1 MVKRWWLLILVISFS
16 TELFG
21 QFTSRLGRFQVDQI
35 RGCAPFTI
43 NITNTNLITTG
54 ECTPGKPCNM
64 DFLGSNPPT
73 LPTNQFS
80 FTYNTP
86 GTYRLIVF
94 YQFIGSDDITITVD
108 PDIQPDFD
116 VYTCSSSGVSI
127 RITDRNYPR
136 YFVNFGD
143 GSPVVNV
150 PASSNQIAQ
159 HSYAGPGNFVIQVR
173 GQKTNGALNCSPKVR
188 PFQAINTLPPPA
200 FARLTAVNE
209 STAELNFSYQ
219 TNILYRLEIA
229 VNSTNFQLYQPIV
242 YDVNSFTATN
252 LRLKDNFYCFR
263 LDSYDMCT
271 GSHTYSPVICSQK
284 IGLSI
289 QSGLNKIDWQ
299 TSGVGVTTFDINRNQ
314 APYNLNMPNSSNS
327 FSDVLIECKQLY
339 CYQVITNYP
348 NGAKS
353 FSLEECG
360 TSFVRNIPTAPSNIS
375 SVVSGSQVS
384 LTWNQD
390 PLFSATEYNIFK
402 SIKQGTFFLEGKA
415 TSTQFSDNQYASN
428 NATCYKINY
437 VDKCDNDSPES
448 VEACPIA
455 LTYSLSPSNEVTL
468 NWTNYGGWVAGVQTY
483 QIEKFNLNGSRLA
496 IFTSTG
502 NTLIDA
508 QVDNV
513 NQIVTYKVTAVPNQ
527 TGVTPSTSNIVE
539 VYKQVN
545 LFFPT
550 AFTPDNKGPKENE
563 TFFVGGQFISKI
575 ELSVFDRWGSLV
587 FYTDKKEA
595 WDGTLG
601 GQAMPIGTYVWR
613 ANVTDVS
620 GTTTQHT
627 GTLVLIRK

>member
-1 MVKRWWLLILVISFS
+1 MKRWWLFFVVISIS
-16 TELFG
+16 TELLG

-43 NITNTNLITTG
+43 NITNTNLITSG

-64 DFLGSNPPT
+64 DFLGSNPPS
-73 LPTNQFS
+73 LPTNQFT

-86 GTYRLIVF
+86 GTYRLIVY
-94 YQFIGSDDITITVD
+94 YQFIGSDDITVTVD

-127 RITDRNYPR
+127 RITDRNYQQ

-143 GSPVVNV
+143 GSPIVTV
-150 PASSNQIAQ
+150 PASANQIAQ
-159 HSYAGPGNFVIQVR
+159 HNYVGPGNFVIQVR
-173 GQKTNGALNCSPKVR
+173 GQKTNGAANCTPRVK
-188 PFQAINTLPPPA
+188 PFQAISTLPTPS
-200 FARLTAVNE
+200 FARLTVVNE

-229 VNSTNFQLYQPIV
+229 VNSTNFQLYQPTV

-252 LRLKDNFYCFR
+252 LRFKDNFYCFR

-271 GSHTYSPVICSQK
+271 GGHTYSPIICSQK
-284 IGLSI
+284 IGLSV

-299 TSGVGVTTFDINRNQ
+299 TSGIGVTTFNINRNQ
-314 APYNLNMPNSSNS
+314 VPYNLNMPNSSSS
-327 FSDVLIECKQLY
+327 FSDVLIDCKQRY
-339 CYQVITNYP
+339 CYQVVANYP

-360 TSFVRNIPTAPSNIS
+360 TSFVRTVPTAPNNIS

-390 PLFSATEYNIFK
+390 PLFTATEYNIFK
-402 SIKQGTFFLEGKA
+402 SINQGTFFLEGKA
-415 TSTQFSDNQYASN
+415 TTPQFSDNQYASN

-448 VEACPIA
+448 LTACPIV

-468 NWTNYGGWVAGVQTY
+468 NWTNYGGWVAGVQSY
-483 QIEKFNLNGSRLA
+483 QIDKFNLNGSRLA
-496 IFTSTG
+496 TFISTG
-502 NTLIDA
+502 TTLVDA
-508 QVDNV
+508 QVDNI
-513 NQIVTYKVTAVPNQ
+513 NQIVTYKVTAIPNQ
-527 TGVTPSTSNIVE
+527 VGVTPSTSNIVE
-539 VYKQVN
+539 VDKTVN

-587 FYTDKKEA
+587 FYTDKNEA
-595 WDGTLG
+595 WDGTQA
-601 GQAMPIGTYVWR
+601 GQAMPIATYVWR

-620 GTTTQHT
+620 GRTTQHT
-627 GTLVLIRK
+627 GSVVLIRK